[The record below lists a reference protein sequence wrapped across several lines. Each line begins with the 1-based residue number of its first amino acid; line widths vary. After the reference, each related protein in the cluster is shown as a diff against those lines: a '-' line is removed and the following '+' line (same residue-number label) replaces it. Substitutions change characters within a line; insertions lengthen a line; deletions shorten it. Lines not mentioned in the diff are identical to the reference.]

1 MKREDE
7 IDKIFKKGIPASSFE
22 NKDAMWQRIEKG
34 LDKEPKKKRPLV
46 YLVVLLCLVAGSLF
60 FIHNNNE
67 TKQTSELVAKAALLK
82 DKPEVVADRTDNIR
96 IKQIAE
102 NKKPGINKSKSKTF
116 SKKTTGNIITQ
127 VAEADYNY
135 AFQNGEIAEELLPEK
150 NNLTPEQI
158 TLSFKKTPGLK
169 IQGINNSPPVKRTS
183 IAMPNKY
190 SIDLMGGV
198 TIASFKKAAG
208 YYAGVA
214 VNKYLKNNAAIS
226 AALLYSA
233 SNLSEKYMLSG
244 KPDYNKET
252 DAVLNKLNMVQLS
265 LQLRQQVKGTKL
277 FLSAGLMPVYVLD
290 AAFVNMPAADSSN
303 PALYRRFTMN
313 DINRLNVL
321 FTTSVRYK
329 FSSLLQAEIGGTYGL
344 TGLVKDSYIN
354 QSNLKGN
361 FRSVQ
366 VGLVYS
372 LR

>member
-1 MKREDE
+1 
-7 IDKIFKKGIPASSFE
+7 
-22 NKDAMWQRIEKG
+22 
-34 LDKEPKKKRPLV
+34 
-46 YLVVLLCLVAGSLF
+46 
-60 FIHNNNE
+60 
-67 TKQTSELVAKAALLK
+67 
-82 DKPEVVADRTDNIR
+82 
-96 IKQIAE
+96 
-102 NKKPGINKSKSKTF
+102 
-116 SKKTTGNIITQ
+116 
-127 VAEADYNY
+127 
-135 AFQNGEIAEELLPEK
+135 
-150 NNLTPEQI
+150 
-158 TLSFKKTPGLK
+158 
-169 IQGINNSPPVKRTS
+169 
-183 IAMPNKY
+183 
-190 SIDLMGGV
+190 
-198 TIASFKKAAG
+198 
-208 YYAGVA
+208 
-214 VNKYLKNNAAIS
+214 
-226 AALLYSA
+226 
-233 SNLSEKYMLSG
+233 
-244 KPDYNKET
+244 
-252 DAVLNKLNMVQLS
+252 MVQLS